1 MLGSEFPVTGG
12 IQAAT
17 HLRALQEMGEGFTHC
32 SYLWLVH
39 AVPVCPEPQPFR
51 TREGADPGASPPT
64 DTPAA
69 LLQAF
74 PQLSAP
80 GLFWLN
86 TQFP

>member
-1 MLGSEFPVTGG
+1 MEASKQP
-12 IQAAT
+12 
-17 HLRALQEMGEGFTHC
+17 LRVLQEMGEGFTHC

-74 PQLSAP
+74 PQLHAW

-86 TQFP
+86 TQFPQASG

>member
-1 MLGSEFPVTGG
+1 MSSPSLEASKQP
-12 IQAAT
+12 
-17 HLRALQEMGEGFTHC
+17 LRVLQEMGEGFTHC

-74 PQLSAP
+74 PQLPAW

-86 TQFP
+86 TQFPQASG